1 MEAAAREEGEERA
14 IGSDGREAGEAA
26 SRRKRQQWRRE
37 QLAGWLQVAE
47 GWRRD
52 RGGSD
57 IDIWRLVVVHCRG
70 LAGGSGREE
79 RKKARREEGKNVR
92 TVRPGND
99 KGARLDVREEG
110 KEGVAGQK
118 QRKKGDGMATTGE
131 KGR

>member
-79 RKKARREEGKNVR
+79 RKKARREEG
-92 TVRPGND
+92 D
-99 KGARLDVREEG
+99 FS
-110 KEGVAGQK
+110 
-118 QRKKGDGMATTGE
+118 
-131 KGR
+131 GRGGRD